1 MALHHSLIECL
12 FVVLLYLIVSL
23 MKMSYPHK
31 YAYSALSLQADCLY
45 ELQDSNLFSRHILQ
59 CHVSCTF
66 IFFCT
71 YSSQRI
77 SVQRLS
83 LILCN
88 FLPHLLLNFLV
99 GYTLFGV
106 MCSFPLRPTVLGH
119 AYVQNSYISLFCALI
134 INHISFM
141 EVHRAFFF

>member
-1 MALHHSLIECL
+1 MFVRRVAVSYCL
-12 FVVLLYLIVSL
+12 PYENE
-23 MKMSYPHK
+23 
-31 YAYSALSLQADCLY
+31 LSSQICLQCFIPASRLPVP
-45 ELQDSNLFSRHILQ
+45 RHILQ

-66 IFFCT
+66 VFFCT

-106 MCSFPLRPTVLGH
+106 MCSFPLRSTVLGH

-141 EVHRAFFF
+141 EVHRSFFF